1 MDIAIHGIVD
11 WCDILRVPR
20 DWSISHDRVWIWR
33 LVNRLQLQPLMMDP
47 QVRRLHVFAIAL
59 VLMGAVH

>member
-11 WCDILRVPR
+11 WCDILRVSR

-33 LVNRLQLQPLMMDP
+33 LVNRLQLQSLMMDP
-47 QVRRLHVFAIAL
+47 
-59 VLMGAVH
+59 